1 MVYRML
7 NVLHF
12 VFDIY
17 RKHMLLLI
25 YQNNH
30 VEIILSDTVPKIR
43 AHNPDLLIG
52 KKKPKTFS
60 EVYKRIEI
68 FFFRQRYL
76 HPRIFLS
83 LILFP
88 QPEIG
93 IHESE
98 VKLFNIVR
106 HEVISL
112 KQTEKTYCMISILL
126 DLQKSTILRKVWET

>member
-1 MVYRML
+1 M
-7 NVLHF
+7 
-12 VFDIY
+12 
-17 RKHMLLLI
+17 
-25 YQNNH
+25 
-30 VEIILSDTVPKIR
+30 
-43 AHNPDLLIG
+43 
-52 KKKPKTFS
+52 FS
-60 EVYKRIEI
+60 EVYKRLEI

-88 QPEIG
+88 QPETG

-112 KQTEKTYCMISILL
+112 KHTEKTYCVISILL